1 MRECGSAV
9 VRGRRSEAEALAWL
23 SGEGGD
29 VEARRGGGGTE
40 EVVEVEES
48 RRLPFSG
55 VVGAAAAERELLEVL
70 DSVPF
75 RFRILPCWAATPR
88 VKKTARNRT
97 GYRGCRSNR
106 SGPVPIPGGLNR
118 GKI

>member
-1 MRECGSAV
+1 MRGCGSAV

-29 VEARRGGGGTE
+29 VEARRGGGGGTE

-48 RRLPFSG
+48 RLGERRPSARLPFSG

-75 RFRILPCWAATPR
+75 RFRILPCW
-88 VKKTARNRT
+88 NI
-97 GYRGCRSNR
+97 CSN
-106 SGPVPIPGGLNR
+106 GFNGL
-118 GKI
+118 GFEVEYI

>member
-1 MRECGSAV
+1 VRGCGSAV

-48 RRLPFSG
+48 RLGCLF
-55 VVGAAAAERELLEVL
+55 RE
-70 DSVPF
+70 
-75 RFRILPCWAATPR
+75 
-88 VKKTARNRT
+88 
-97 GYRGCRSNR
+97 
-106 SGPVPIPGGLNR
+106 
-118 GKI
+118 